1 VERREVNPWDWSLQ
15 FGFQQAVEVSGA
27 ERVLYCAG
35 QTAIDRDGNLVAGDM
50 AAQTT
55 LALDN
60 LEGVLAEAGMTFA
73 NVVRVTWYVTS
84 IDEFRASAH
93 VRADRLR
100 EAGMRAASTLVQ
112 IDRLALPELKV
123 EITATAVA

>member
-1 VERREVNPWDWSLQ
+1 MERREINPWDWSVG
-15 FGFQQAVEVSGA
+15 FGFHQAIEVTGA

-35 QTAIDRDGNLVAGDM
+35 QTSIDRDGNVVDGDM
-50 AAQTT
+50 SAQVR
-55 LALDN
+55 LSLEN
-60 LEGVLAEAGMTFA
+60 LEGVLAEAGMSFE

-93 VRADRLR
+93 VRTELLR
-100 EAGMRAASTLVQ
+100 GRMRAASTLVQ
-112 IDRLALPELKV
+112 VAGLAYPELRV

>member
-1 VERREVNPWDWSLQ
+1 MQRREINPWEWSVG
-15 FGFQQAVEVSGA
+15 FGFHQAVEVTGA
-27 ERVLYCAG
+27 QRVLYCAG
-35 QTAIDRDGNLVAGDM
+35 QTSIDRDGNVVDGDM
-50 AAQTT
+50 AAQVT

-84 IDEFRASAH
+84 IEEFRATAD
-93 VRADRLR
+93 VRAPRLR
-100 EAGMRAASTLVQ
+100 AGGMRAASTLV
-112 IDRLALPELKV
+112 RVAGLAFPELRV